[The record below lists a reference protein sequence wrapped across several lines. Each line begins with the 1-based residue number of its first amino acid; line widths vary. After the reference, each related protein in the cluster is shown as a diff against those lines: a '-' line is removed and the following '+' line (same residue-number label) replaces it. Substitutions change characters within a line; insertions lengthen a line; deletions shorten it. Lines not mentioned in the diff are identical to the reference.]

1 VGSRDPIARFCGALF
16 AGLNGQTEH
25 RGLELSS
32 EHNPNPSSSCIAKGQ
47 FGNGRLWEYSPLAWK
62 RRDMLFCCATSYMI
76 HLQKK
81 ITQVRFGTALL
92 HELASLYMYAIFRC
106 SSRHAVDRQN
116 RGKVPQTAGL
126 LLARMQR
133 EKDFACSCTP
143 THQSTT
149 QENPLCGLL
158 AKLPIRFSVRATVCR
173 TARPRGLPGFSNVCN
188 LLQFPCSANHKSRFS
203 ASATPPQN
211 LLNSRATNHRGR
223 RASDRRRSRQARAR
237 AEKRNVWNWKAC
249 RLPGR

>member
-16 AGLNGQTEH
+16 AGLNGQTKH

-143 THQSTT
+143 TSPQRKKTRCVACLRSCRSDFRFG
-149 QENPLCGLL
+149 QRFAEPLVLVACLDFPMC
-158 AKLPIRFSVRATVCR
+158 AIFSNSPALPITKAVSLHR
-173 TARPRGLPGFSNVCN
+173 
-188 LLQFPCSANHKSRFS
+188 Q
-203 ASATPPQN
+203 PPP
-211 LLNSRATNHRGR
+211 
-223 RASDRRRSRQARAR
+223 
-237 AEKRNVWNWKAC
+237 KIC
-249 RLPGR
+249 